1 MDCQR
6 EHWIATARV
15 YDDGTL
21 IEPTVGVLDGEPD
34 PDTGLDDRS
43 HYFLPN
49 PAREVG
55 FLRITFWGHDRDVVL
70 AAVRERFDAE
80 QRKQEETTP

>member
-1 MDCQR
+1 MCELQ
-6 EHWIATARV
+6 HWIAAARV

-70 AAVRERFDAE
+70 AAVRERFETE
-80 QRKQEETTP
+80 QRKQETP